1 MARSALPQTEVLVT
15 AECWQ
20 AEPEAEA
27 VIHRAIEAAAE
38 IADADTGDAEL
49 AVMLTDDRG
58 IRTLNGNWRGI
69 DKPTNVLS
77 FPAQALAPP
86 TAAQPVPLG
95 DLVVCP
101 LVVRTEAL
109 EQRKTLMAH
118 WAHLIVHGTLHLM
131 GLDHER
137 GAREQAR
144 MERREIKVLRSLGYA
159 NPYVVPASRRA

>member
-1 MARSALPQTEVLVT
+1 MSVGRQPGLQLALIRGTRAWTPSKSRMALWASAALGRRARGCELSVRVVSRTESRRL
-15 AECWQ
+15 
-20 AEPEAEA
+20 
-27 VIHRAIEAAAE
+27 
-38 IADADTGDAEL
+38 
-49 AVMLTDDRG
+49 
-58 IRTLNGNWRGI
+58 WRRI

>member
-1 MARSALPQTEVLVT
+1 VSRTES
-15 AECWQ
+15 
-20 AEPEAEA
+20 
-27 VIHRAIEAAAE
+27 R
-38 IADADTGDAEL
+38 
-49 AVMLTDDRG
+49 R
-58 IRTLNGNWRGI
+58 LNRRWRRI